1 MARDSVAVESREDR
15 RSLSMRAKGLLA
27 VLVVLAVALAVA
39 SVVAPRRL
47 VLRFVA
53 GEGPSQSSTACRFF
67 AVSPGGSLG
76 ILDDGQREPVV
87 FDARTLKTLRRLARY
102 QIPHFGGFGG
112 YGPFTIGKDERTL
125 HGCIETRDM
134 WFTGTWDLTT
144 GAWLQEAPY
153 PGLEVWRQHD
163 AFSIFRPSETVTVAL
178 DGSFIA
184 GIGYDVEREM
194 FPREIVIA
202 DVRSGTAIRRFGAS
216 SALEA
221 LAISPG
227 SDRLLS
233 GGSDGLLSLW
243 DVTGRLV
250 ATSRVPSAVWHVA
263 FSPVIGDDLV
273 LLSTEDGFVRLFSTE
288 PLREIDRI
296 HFGVPGAKTAP
307 SVAFLPGGR
316 EILVAP
322 WSGRVERW
330 SINSVPWL
338 TARAY
343 RSDRYGTKT
352 AGP

>member
-1 MARDSVAVESREDR
+1 
-15 RSLSMRAKGLLA
+15 MRARGILA
-27 VLVVLAVALAVA
+27 ILVVLAVALAVA

-53 GEGPSQSSTACRFF
+53 SEGPSQGSTVCRFF
-67 AVSPGGSLG
+67 ALSPGGSLG

-87 FDARTLKTLRRLARY
+87 FDARTLKTLRRLAPY
-102 QIPHFGGFGG
+102 QIYHFGGFRG
-112 YGPFTIGKDERTL
+112 YGPFTIERDERTL
-125 HGCIETRDM
+125 HGCVQTRDS
-134 WFTGTWDLTT
+134 WYTGTWDLTT
-144 GAWLQEAPY
+144 GAWLEEAPY
-153 PGLEVWRQHD
+153 PGLAIWDRHD
-163 AFSIFRPSETVTVAL
+163 MFSVFRPNATVTVAL

-184 GIGYDVEREM
+184 GIGHDVERGT
-194 FPREIVIA
+194 FPSEIVIA

-216 SALEA
+216 ASLQA
-221 LAISPG
+221 LAIAPG

-273 LLSTEDGFVRLFSTE
+273 LVSTEDGFLRLFSTE

-296 HFGVPGAKTAP
+296 HFGAPGAPKIAP

-330 SINSVPWL
+330 SINSVSWL